1 MLFRS
6 ELLKENKDKID
17 WFRLSGNINAIELIE
32 ENINK
37 INFEILSINQNP
49 KVIKL
54 IEKHYIKYWN
64 TGVHYFY
71 PLGNRD
77 IKKTLTYLA
86 NPAENIQVVGE
97 LISLKQGWVEGAIES
112 VDRILS
118 MY

>member
-1 MLFRS
+1 MCSSDLKYINDKEKLTKRVQQCLKDIDPCMRS
-6 ELLKENKDKID
+6 TRICNPGVTNID
-17 WFRLSGNINAIELIE
+17 DI
-32 ENINK
+32 
-37 INFEILSINQNP
+37 
-49 KVIKL
+49 
-54 IEKHYIKYWN
+54 YMKYWN
-64 TGVHYFY
+64 EGVHYFY
-71 PLGNRD
+71 PLGNKD